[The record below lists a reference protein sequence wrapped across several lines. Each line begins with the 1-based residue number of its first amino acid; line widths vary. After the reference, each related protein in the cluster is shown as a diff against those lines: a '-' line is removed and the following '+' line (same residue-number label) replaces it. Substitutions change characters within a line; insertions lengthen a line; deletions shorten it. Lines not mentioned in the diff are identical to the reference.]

1 MENLLVV
8 GVVIAALLAVL
19 LLMGLRKGRRV
30 RAMVK
35 NSPQLPPDQLRAM
48 GMSVLAKLVEQGAG
62 KDGYVA
68 VLPALT
74 SLKIRPMSR
83 EHVDVTTYLLGHG
96 FVVEKSGEPVLVNVM
111 VTDAGRA
118 ARDAGRSL
126 ATEP

>member
-1 MENLLVV
+1 MKSLLVW
-8 GVVIAALLAVL
+8 VVVFAAFLAVMV
-19 LLMGLRKGRRV
+19 LMGLRKGRQL

-35 NSPQLPPDQLRAM
+35 SSPQLPPGQLRAL
-48 GMSVLAKLVEQGAG
+48 GLSVLGKLVEEAQD

-83 EHVDVTTYLLGHG
+83 EHVDVTTYLVEQG
-96 FVVEKSGEPVLVNVM
+96 FVVEKSGEPVLANAM

-118 ARDAGRSL
+118 ALDAGRPL
-126 ATEP
+126 ATES